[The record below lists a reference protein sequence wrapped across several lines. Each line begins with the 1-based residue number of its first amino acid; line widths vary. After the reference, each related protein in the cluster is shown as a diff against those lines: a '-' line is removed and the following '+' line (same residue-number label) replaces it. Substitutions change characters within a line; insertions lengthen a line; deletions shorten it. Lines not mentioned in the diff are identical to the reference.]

1 MISVKKMKQKWT
13 AIFEKKGPGECKVKT
28 TKKAVRANPK
38 ATPRLCEILLVAESP
53 NSDESRIMP
62 KIWNCGLCELQV
74 DQNFPLFF
82 PDIFTIQSF
91 TSMMVDLFQVINKKY
106 SIFRHTF
113 LGNRKWRALFP
124 GSVLDNAPNTTI
136 IGNCK

>member
-1 MISVKKMKQKWT
+1 MKQKWT
-13 AIFEKKGPGECKVKT
+13 AIFEKKGPGICKVKT

-106 SIFRHTF
+106 SIFSHTF
-113 LGNRKWRALFP
+113 LGNSKWRALFP

>member
-1 MISVKKMKQKWT
+1 MKQKWT
-13 AIFEKKGPGECKVKT
+13 AIFEKKGPGKCKVKT

-62 KIWNCGLCELQV
+62 KIWNCGLCKLQV
-74 DQNFPLFF
+74 LDQNFPLFF
-82 PDIFTIQSF
+82 PDLFTVQSF
-91 TSMMVDLFQVINKKY
+91 TSMMADLFQVINKKY

-113 LGNRKWRALFP
+113 LGNGIWRALFP

>member
-13 AIFEKKGPGECKVKT
+13 AIFEKKGPGKCKVKT

-113 LGNRKWRALFP
+113 LGNGQTL
-124 GSVLDNAPNTTI
+124 S
-136 IGNCK
+136 